1 MRIALVFRALCLA
14 CLLGFAAPVA
24 AQQAAPSPVLTLN
37 QERLYQQSEF
47 GKRVQAEIAEASRAL
62 QIENRDIQAEL
73 IAEEQRL
80 TDERPT
86 MDVDAFQEL
95 AADFDTRV
103 VSIRA
108 AQDDKADAIRKRAEA
123 ERARFFE
130 LAFPVLFS
138 LVEETGAVAILNSA
152 SVIFSVRQIDIT
164 ERAIARVNEQIGA
177 SPLARDG
184 PSPQKRPEGFGAPTE
199 VTPEAEVAPDTETD
213 LGIQTDKP

>member
-1 MRIALVFRALCLA
+1 MKLAQVLRALCLSS
-14 CLLGFAAPVA
+14 LLGLAGPGI

-37 QERLYQQSEF
+37 QERLYQQSDF
-47 GKRVQAEIAEASRAL
+47 GKRVQAEIAEASRKL
-62 QIENRDIQAEL
+62 QVENQKIQAEL

-80 TDERPT
+80 TDERPA
-86 MDVDAFQEL
+86 MEVDAFQEP

-108 AQDDKADAIRKRAEA
+108 AQDAKATEIRNRAEA

-138 LVEETGAVAILNSA
+138 LVEETGAVAILNST

-164 ERAIARVNEQIGA
+164 ESAIARINEQIGA
-177 SPLARDG
+177 SPLPREG
-184 PSPQKRPEGFGAPTE
+184 PIPQQRPEGFGAP
-199 VTPEAEVAPDTETD
+199 DTSQDET
-213 LGIQTDKP
+213 GAQMQTVNP